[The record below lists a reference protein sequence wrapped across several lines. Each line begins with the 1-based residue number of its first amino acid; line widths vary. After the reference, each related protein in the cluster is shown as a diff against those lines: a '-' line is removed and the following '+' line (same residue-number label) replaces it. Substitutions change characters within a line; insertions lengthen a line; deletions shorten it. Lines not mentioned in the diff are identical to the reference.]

1 MAVNGAGT
9 LDGMSTT
16 TRQAPAKPIKVGSWR
31 RDFAGLEER
40 RMEAARMFAHG
51 ASQAEVAR
59 TSGVSAQAA
68 STWYRRWHQG
78 GEAALRGVGRAGR
91 RPRLSAAE
99 LEAVAEALGKG
110 PEAFGFDTEL
120 WTLGRIAAVIERLT
134 GVRYHP
140 GHVWR
145 LLRRLGW
152 SPQRPAR
159 RASERDEAEI
169 ARWRA
174 EEWPRIKGGR

>member
-1 MAVNGAGT
+1 M
-9 LDGMSTT
+9 
-16 TRQAPAKPIKVGSWR
+16 PIKTGTWR
-31 RDFAGLEER
+31 RDFAGLEQR
-40 RMEAARMFAHG
+40 RLEAARMFAHG
-51 ASQAEVAR
+51 ASQAEGAR
-59 TSGVSAQAA
+59 PFGVSAQAA
-68 STWYRRWHQG
+68 STWYRRWHEG
-78 GEAALRGVGRAGR
+78 GEAALRGAGRAGR

-110 PEAFGFDTEL
+110 PEAFGFDTDRG
-120 WTLGRIAAVIERLT
+120 TLGRIAAVIARLA

-140 GHVWR
+140 GHGWR

-159 RASERDEAEI
+159 READRDEAGI

-174 EEWPRIKGGR
+174 EEWPRIKGGRWTAAP

>member
-1 MAVNGAGT
+1 M
-9 LDGMSTT
+9 
-16 TRQAPAKPIKVGSWR
+16 PIKVGTWR
-31 RDFAGLEER
+31 RDFAGLEQR
-40 RMEAARMFAHG
+40 RLEAAHMFAQG
-51 ASQAEVAR
+51 ASQAEVAH
-59 TSGVSAQAA
+59 TFGVSAQAA
-68 STWYRRWHQG
+68 SVWYRRWRQG
-78 GEAALRGVGRAGR
+78 GQAALRGAGRAGR

-99 LEAVAEALGKG
+99 LEAVDQALRKG
-110 PEAFGFDTEL
+110 PEAFGFDTDL
-120 WTLGRIAAVIERLT
+120 WTLGRIAEVIERLT

-159 RASERDEAEI
+159 RAAERDEAEI